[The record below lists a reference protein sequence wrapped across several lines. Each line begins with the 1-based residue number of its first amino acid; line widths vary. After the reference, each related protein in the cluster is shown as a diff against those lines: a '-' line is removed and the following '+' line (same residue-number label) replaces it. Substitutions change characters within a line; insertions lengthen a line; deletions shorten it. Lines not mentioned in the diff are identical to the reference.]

1 MWSHAHPGS
10 YAMAVSHCGWTG
22 ERLNPA
28 LLYTEVRF
36 MKCSFRGSDH
46 YHHGRKHG
54 SLQVDMVLEKDL
66 KILHLDPKVSRRRLS
81 SIDSQEKAFFYIV
94 CNLNIGALK
103 PTPTVTHFLQE
114 SHTYSNKVT
123 PPNSATPWAKH
134 IQTTTFHSSYR
145 LVQTYESLGAIPS
158 HSIKQNT
165 FNPTSKVPT
174 VYGSLNIVYKSQVQS
189 LF

>member
-103 PTPTVTHFLQE
+103 PTPTVTHFLQQ
-114 SHTYSNKVT
+114 SHTNKAPWVKRIETTSHLVFYLQLQEAQET
-123 PPNSATPWAKH
+123 PRSGREAQACTSAH
-134 IQTTTFHSSYR
+134 H
-145 LVQTYESLGAIPS
+145 L
-158 HSIKQNT
+158 
-165 FNPTSKVPT
+165 
-174 VYGSLNIVYKSQVQS
+174 
-189 LF
+189 